1 MKKEIIAL
9 CFLTFMG
16 LTVHADELLNKIDA
30 RKQELQMNIELQNKK
45 IVEKFFELFSAGN
58 AKQAFAL
65 VAPDVKWW
73 VPESLSFGGT
83 YDRTGYLTQV
93 LSQFFGF
100 QGPLKLT
107 IKSMIS
113 DGDSMAVEVESYAVH
128 TCGDPEPFVYNN
140 NYHFKIILKDG
151 LFVDVKEYMDTYHL
165 SKLYDVIQSATCRSN
180 F

>member
-1 MKKEIIAL
+1 MTKRIMAL
-9 CFLTFMG
+9 CFLTLTSLTLNAEVQNSNNSNNIKELHMG
-16 LTVHADELLNKIDA
+16 
-30 RKQELQMNIELQNKK
+30 IENQNRQ

-65 VAPDVKWW
+65 VSPDVKWW

-83 YDRTGYLTQV
+83 YDRAGYLTQV
-93 LSQFFGF
+93 LSKFSGF

-113 DGDSMAVEVESYAVH
+113 DGDSVAAEVESYAVH

-140 NYHFKIILKDG
+140 KYHFKITLKNG
-151 LFVDVKEYMDTYHL
+151 LFVEVKEYMDTYHL
-165 SKLYDVIQSATCRSN
+165 SKLYDLIQSESCKSKR
-180 F
+180 

>member
-9 CFLTFMG
+9 CFLI
-16 LTVHADELLNKIDA
+16 LTGSMVHANELLYNTYS
-30 RKQELQMNIELQNKK
+30 RKKELHMNIEFQNKQ
-45 IVEKFFELFSAGN
+45 IIENFFKLFSAGN

-93 LSQFFGF
+93 LSQFSGF

-107 IKSMIS
+107 IKSIIS
-113 DGDSMAVEVESYAVH
+113 EGDSVAVEVESYAVH
-128 TCGDPEPFVYNN
+128 ICGVPEPFVYNN
-140 NYHFKIILKDG
+140 KYHFKITLKDG
-151 LFVDVKEYMDTYHL
+151 LFIDVKEYMDTYHL
-165 SKLYDVIQSATCRSN
+165 SKLYDLIQSDACKAK